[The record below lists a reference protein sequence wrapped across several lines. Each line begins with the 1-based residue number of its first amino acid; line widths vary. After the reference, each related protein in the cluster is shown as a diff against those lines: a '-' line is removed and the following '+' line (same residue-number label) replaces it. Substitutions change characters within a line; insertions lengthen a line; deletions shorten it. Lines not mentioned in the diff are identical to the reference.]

1 MPVVDFAAL
10 PATARLW
17 IFAAE
22 RELNDAERDRLL
34 EQVDG
39 FLATWAAHGAPLTA
53 ARDFRY
59 DRFLFVGVDE
69 EAAGVSGCSIDAL
82 VRTMKGLEHEMGA
95 ALVDN
100 SPVLYRK
107 DGEIRRVS
115 RQRFAELA
123 ELGAVN
129 LETTVFN
136 NTLTKIGELVEGRW
150 EVGAGE
156 SWHAQAFELA
166 SGTRSSARP
175 G

>member
-10 PATARLW
+10 PPTARLW

-22 RELNDAERDRLL
+22 RDLNDTERDRLL

-39 FLATWAAHGAPLTA
+39 FLETWEAHGAPLMA

-82 VRTMKGLEHEMGA
+82 VRTMKGLEHEMGV

-100 SPVLYRK
+100 SPVLYRE
-107 DGEIRRVS
+107 DGEIRRAT
-115 RQRFAELA
+115 RQRFAELV
-123 ELGAVN
+123 EVGAVT

-150 EVGAGE
+150 EVAAGE
-156 SWHAQAFELA
+156 SWHAQAFALA
-166 SGTRSSARP
+166 ASRQPPAPSR
-175 G
+175 

>member
-10 PATARLW
+10 PPTARLW

-22 RELNDAERDRLL
+22 RRLNDTERNRLL

-39 FLATWAAHGAPLTA
+39 FLETWAAHGTPLTA

-82 VRTMKGLEHEMGA
+82 VRTMKGLEHEMGV
-95 ALVDN
+95 ALVAN
-100 SPVLYRK
+100 SPVLYRE

-115 RQRFAELA
+115 RQRFGELV
-123 ELGAVN
+123 EVGAVN

-150 EVGAGE
+150 EVAAGE
-156 SWHAQAFELA
+156 SWHAQAFQLA
-166 SGTRSSARP
+166 ASRQPSAP
-175 G
+175 SP